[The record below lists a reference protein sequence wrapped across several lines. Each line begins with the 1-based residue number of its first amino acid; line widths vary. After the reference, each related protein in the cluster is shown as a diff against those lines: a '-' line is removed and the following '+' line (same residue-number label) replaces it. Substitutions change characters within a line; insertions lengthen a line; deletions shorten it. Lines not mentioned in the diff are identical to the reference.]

1 MHRINSAHAV
11 RDLRSL
17 AGEGREQERPQDF
30 GYGVNAPLPPEVK
43 KKFENLSTK
52 WCILKYI

>member
-43 KKFENLSTK
+43 KNLKT
-52 WCILKYI
+52 